1 MFFRKSKD
9 SAVVKKL
16 QDKIQRRTLQ
26 RNFYL
31 QGFQAMLQ
39 LLDEFVLD
47 RREIDADSFKKQID
61 LLRRKLDEER
71 DVKSL
76 TTFFKQLKESVL
88 QFIQK
93 QKKYID
99 DRDAEMRQIIDVMT
113 KAIATQNDE
122 NRQYHKSIYQHSE
135 KIERITQLDDLRKIR
150 TALEKEI
157 MQIRSNIEAKQAK
170 EKDRMK
176 ALGQEINSLSR
187 ELKKAK
193 AEALTD
199 ALTGL
204 SNRKAFDQLIVGL
217 SRKSSLGNHTF
228 ALLLL
233 DIDDFKKINDTYGH
247 QVGDDILV
255 LIGEKCRENVRSND
269 FIGRYGG
276 EEFVMVLPS
285 SSLKN
290 AVKKGRQ
297 LKKAIEKIRY
307 KYRMD
312 GENSGITL
320 RITVSIGVSAFKKGD
335 TVKHIIE
342 RADKAL
348 YAAKDAGK
356 NQIIT
361 EKDLS

>member
-1 MFFRKSKD
+1 
-9 SAVVKKL
+9 
-16 QDKIQRRTLQ
+16 
-26 RNFYL
+26 
-31 QGFQAMLQ
+31 MLQ

-76 TTFFKQLKESVL
+76 TTFFKQLKESIL

-93 QKKYID
+93 QKGYID

-122 NRQYHKSIYQHSE
+122 NRQYHKSIYQQSE

-204 SNRKAFDQLIVGL
+204 SNRKAFDQLIVDL
-217 SRKSSLGNHTF
+217 SRKSSLGIHTF

-307 KYRMD
+307 KYKMD

-320 RITVSIGVSAFKKGD
+320 RITVSIGVGAFRKGD
-335 TVKHIIE
+335 SVKHVIE
-342 RADKAL
+342 RADRAL

-356 NQIIT
+356 TKSLQKKTSPSRTWDI
-361 EKDLS
+361 